1 MSSSRLVACLA
12 TPLLLAALNAQD
24 RPPLAWREDWKETP
38 AALPITQE
46 HVANPDLILEL
57 HGPGKDGI
65 KKSHHDTPKDDPY
78 YVWSGECRGAWAVS
92 LRHRSAWVDLTGLGR
107 IRWRARQEGFRRLR
121 LIVRLADGRWLVS
134 DQSDDH
140 SRDWRVREF
149 NAGDLRSGATIERSG
164 ELYEVLD
171 FAHVKQGRGTA
182 FVRAKFK
189 NLTTGAVTEETF
201 RPEEKFG
208 RARVERDEAQ
218 FLYRD
223 GDNYVVMDTAN
234 HHSRIPQ
241 LDEARNLIRERN
253 GQIRFEW
260 PDPETGKPSTVKV
273 YEIPATTAVAH
284 Q

>member
-1 MSSSRLVACLA
+1 MVACLA
-12 TPLLLAALNAQD
+12 TPLLLAALYAQD

-57 HGPGKDGI
+57 HGPGRNGI

-149 NAGDLRSGATIERSG
+149 NAGDLRWRRLDIEKVVEGAWVDNPDLGRVDAVGFTDLMSGGGTPASSRLDWIEVWG
-164 ELYEVLD
+164 KL
-171 FAHVKQGRGTA
+171 AP
-182 FVRAKFK
+182 RAP
-189 NLTTGAVTEETF
+189 
-201 RPEEKFG
+201 R
-208 RARVERDEAQ
+208 
-218 FLYRD
+218 
-223 GDNYVVMDTAN
+223 
-234 HHSRIPQ
+234 
-241 LDEARNLIRERN
+241 
-253 GQIRFEW
+253 
-260 PDPETGKPSTVKV
+260 
-273 YEIPATTAVAH
+273 
-284 Q
+284 